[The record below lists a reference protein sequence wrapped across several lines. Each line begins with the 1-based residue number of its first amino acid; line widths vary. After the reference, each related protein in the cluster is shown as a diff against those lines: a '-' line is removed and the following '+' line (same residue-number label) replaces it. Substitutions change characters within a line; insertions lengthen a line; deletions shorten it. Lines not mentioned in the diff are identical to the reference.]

1 VQIPPEYHD
10 REQSYL
16 KHRVLHEYLKLWGRK
31 IGSLARR
38 GPVTLWY
45 VDCFAGPWQSHD
57 EALGDTSIHIGLSAL
72 EEAGRI
78 WQENGHDVTLRAIF
92 VETDNRAFARLEQY
106 LDNREGV
113 VETTA
118 FHGKFGSHVS
128 RIADLLGDDPAF
140 VFVDP
145 TGFKGVAMEY
155 IRPLLAK
162 RMREVLVNVM
172 FNHINR
178 FKDDTRAFL
187 REQMKAFFGLSEGA
201 LEKGLS
207 ETDLL
212 RTYRANLKSNCDVTF
227 AADLAVPHPTKRRTW
242 FRLVI
247 GGKHPEVLRVFRE
260 VEARVIGGEAASIRA
275 GARDR
280 KTEQKTGQLSLLS
293 GLAAPTQDP
302 WYAEANET
310 DRAACID
317 DLIAVLPVS
326 GRRPYRDLWPPVLEE
341 RHVTEGEL
349 AYAVVAAAKAGRL
362 LIAPDKGRRRR
373 AQDQDLLSLPDE
385 DL

>member
-1 VQIPPEYHD
+1 MEIPPEYHD

-16 KHRVLHEYLKLWGRK
+16 KHRVLREYLELWGRK
-31 IGSLARR
+31 IGSLARH

-45 VDCFAGPWQSHD
+45 VDCFAGPWQSQN
-57 EALGDTSIHIGLSAL
+57 EELGDTSIHIGLSAL

-78 WQENGHDVTLRAIF
+78 WRENGQDVKLRAIF
-92 VETDNRAFARLEQY
+92 VEKDDRAFARLKQY
-106 LDNREGV
+106 LDNREGM

-118 FHGKFGSHVS
+118 FHGAFGSHVAQ
-128 RIADLLGDDPAF
+128 IARLLGNDPAF

-145 TGFKGVAMEY
+145 TGFKGVAMDY

-178 FKDDTRAFL
+178 FKDDSRAFL
-187 REQMKAFFGLSEGA
+187 REQMKAFFGLSEDA

-207 ETDLL
+207 EAELL
-212 RTYRANLKSNCDVTF
+212 RTYRTNLKSNCDLTF

-247 GGKHPEVLRVFRE
+247 GGKHPEVLKVFRE
-260 VEARVIGGEAASIRA
+260 VEARVIGGEAASIRT

-280 KTEQKTGQLSLLS
+280 KTERQTGQLSLLS
-293 GLAAPTQDP
+293 EQAAPAQDP
-302 WYAEANET
+302 WYEDENKA
-310 DRAACID
+310 DRLACID
-317 DLIAVLPVS
+317 DLITALPDR
-326 GRRPYRDLWPPVLEE
+326 GRRRYRELWPSVLEE
-341 RHVTEGEL
+341 RHVTESEL
-349 AYAVVAAAKAGRL
+349 AHAVVRAARTGRL
-362 LIAPDKGRRRR
+362 RIEPVKRGRRR
-373 AQDQDLLSLPDE
+373 AHDDDLLSRL
-385 DL
+385 DLGA